1 MGAANIR
8 LEREKEIGAKRMEKS
23 VKAGNKHTGHLTN
36 ANEGLNKKAA
46 EAQEKTEVAQK
57 KESKLEVADKEVTFK
72 KNRLAGMTPE
82 QRNAAMANMSPAE
95 RAALLASLDPK
106 ERAEMEQKMM
116 AAKAAVE
123 GYQKAEEQDMKMME
137 QDGKQEAKEGE
148 AKAEEQRRLDEM

>member
-8 LEREKEIGAKRMEKS
+8 LEREKEVGAKRMEKS
-23 VKAGNKHTGHLTN
+23 VKAGNKYTGHVTN
-36 ANEGLNKKAA
+36 ANEGLNKKAQ
-46 EAQEKTEVAQK
+46 EAQEKTEVAQN
-57 KESKLEVADKEVTFK
+57 KEVTFK